1 MREALIFCLSKH
13 LFESPLI
20 CNCHPYNLV
29 NILNRFFFLRLKNC
43 HYFTTFLRSIVEQCR
58 QRTDSRLEILGP
70 IWTITKVCSKQ
81 DPLASSDQKLM
92 PSKTYKES
100 IRRYFFPI
108 SSYQDV
114 SKLDEVSVY
123 LIDWLSV
130 LLVVAFLFFLKT
142 WKISLWAHISIQHTY
157 YVLWEELPSS
167 ITCCKPP
174 PWACFEPVLFSSLFH
189 LQYFLRAPL
198 LYAITES

>member
-1 MREALIFCLSKH
+1 
-13 LFESPLI
+13 
-20 CNCHPYNLV
+20 
-29 NILNRFFFLRLKNC
+29 
-43 HYFTTFLRSIVEQCR
+43 
-58 QRTDSRLEILGP
+58 
-70 IWTITKVCSKQ
+70 
-81 DPLASSDQKLM
+81 M

-142 WKISLWAHISIQHTY
+142 W
-157 YVLWEELPSS
+157 
-167 ITCCKPP
+167 
-174 PWACFEPVLFSSLFH
+174 
-189 LQYFLRAPL
+189 
-198 LYAITES
+198 